1 VGSLIRARPIIFLAL
16 FFSVTRTGVGAEVI
30 NPAGPMP
37 PIFKWYMLIF
47 IGLLLLG
54 AIGGLLIRVIPVGIA
69 EYGDVLKA
77 FAEREISTSQLPSE
91 FHFITHE
98 TTLQQVIDRLGPC
111 SRVVRLP
118 IDPKSGLGYGFVPTK
133 LGGAAIIAFEYHL
146 PYHAAAIV
154 MPEYPFEP
162 QNRIRAAFYRPL
174 QVDLS
179 HAIER

>member
-1 VGSLIRARPIIFLAL
+1 MHIGGCSR
-16 FFSVTRTGVGAEVI
+16 VGAEVL

-37 PIFKWYMLIF
+37 SIFKWYLVIF
-47 IGLLLLG
+47 IGLLILG
-54 AIGGLLIRVIPVGIA
+54 AIGGLLIRIIPVGLA
-69 EYGDVLKA
+69 EYDDVIKA
-77 FAEREISTSQLPSE
+77 FAEREISISRLPSD

-98 TTLQQVIDRLGPC
+98 TTLQEVIDRLGPC

-118 IDPKSGLGYGFVPTK
+118 VDPGSGLGYAFAATK
-133 LGGAAIIAFEYHL
+133 GGRPAIVTFEYHL

-162 QNRIRAAFYRPL
+162 QNRIRAVFYRPL

-179 HAIER
+179 HAVEK